1 MKLAQLGGPPVI
13 AHSPL
18 SYQWVSAVSLTDLW
32 ELINS
37 QLLSGFLAQPGS
49 SYFGGKYVL
58 QLEDAFRS
66 LHSANFAVSFNS
78 WTSGLE
84 AIFTSLDLKPG
95 DEVIVPSWTMSGTVA
110 AIALSGA
117 SPVFCDISP
126 DTFTISPDHVSSLIT
141 PKTRA
146 VCGVDIF
153 GRPADWRALQEITQS
168 KEIYLVA
175 DSAQAPGAKI
185 DQESPSAI
193 ADVGGFSL
201 NRHKHIQSGE
211 GGMAITNNARIAK
224 FLQALRNHGEVAAP
238 EVELK
243 HKKLFGHN
251 WRLGEIEALL
261 AFNQV
266 KNFDEHLESRRRVA
280 KYLIEH
286 LNKLEG
292 IDIPNVPN
300 NYVHDYYILGLK
312 YDSKKTGVSRDRVLN
327 ALRAEGINFA
337 LGYYCDIQKLPA
349 FSDFRTGSL
358 KNTEFLNSDGF
369 LGLYLCGYQFDHDFL
384 EKIVEAFQ
392 KVWACRS
399 EILA

>member
-1 MKLAQLGGPPVI
+1 MKLAQRGGHPVI
-13 AHSPL
+13 THSPM
-18 SYQWVSAVSLTDLW
+18 SYQWISPDSKADLS

-58 QLEDAFRS
+58 QLEASFRT
-66 LHSANFAVSFNS
+66 LHSTDFAVSFNS

-126 DTFTISPDHVSSLIT
+126 DTFTISPDQVATLIT

-153 GRPADWRALQEITQS
+153 GRPADWRELQEITRT
-168 KEIYLVA
+168 KDIYLVA

-185 DQESPSAI
+185 DNVSPSAI
-193 ADVGGFSL
+193 ADAGGFSL

-211 GGMAITNNARIAK
+211 GGVAITNSERLAK
-224 FLQALRNHGEVAAP
+224 LLQALRNHGEVAAP

-243 HKKLFGHN
+243 NKKLFGHN

-266 KNFDEHLESRRRVA
+266 ENFEAHLESRRRVA
-280 KYLIEH
+280 KYLIEN
-286 LNKLEG
+286 LKLLEG
-292 IDIPNVPN
+292 IEIPEVPE

-312 YDSKKTGVSRDRVLN
+312 YDSQETGVSRDRILY
-327 ALRAEGINFA
+327 ALRAEGLDFV
-337 LGYYCDIQKLPA
+337 LGNYCDIQKLPA
-349 FSDFRTGSL
+349 FSEFRTGNL
-358 KNTEFLNSDGF
+358 KNTEFLNRDGF
-369 LGLYLCGYQFDHDFL
+369 LGLYLCGYQFDQDLL

-392 KVWACRS
+392 KVWAARP
-399 EILA
+399 EILL